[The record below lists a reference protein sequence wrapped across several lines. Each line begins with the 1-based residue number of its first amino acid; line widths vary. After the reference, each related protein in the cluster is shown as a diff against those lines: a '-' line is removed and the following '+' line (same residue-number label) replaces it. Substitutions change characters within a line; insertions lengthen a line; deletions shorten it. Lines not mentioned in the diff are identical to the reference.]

1 MCAHQTYIYILFV
14 SSFWKDGLFY
24 KKKHQNVLNFFS
36 QVPLYM
42 GSWKTLRELN
52 FFYEYTV
59 GPQTVFSQPA
69 LSGP

>member
-1 MCAHQTYIYILFV
+1 MYVCTQNYIIYKRFV
-14 SSFWKDGLFY
+14 SSFFIF
-24 KKKHQNVLNFFS
+24 KKKTPNCFNFFFS